1 MKKSRAAL
9 KEKDIFQKMDERKP
23 LTCASSSS
31 KHFGSIRVEEE
42 DVKEM
47 LMKIDANKSVG
58 PVPYILKEL
67 SECLAGPNTVLFNFS
82 LHNGALPDDWKIG

>member
-1 MKKSRAAL
+1 
-9 KEKDIFQKMDERKP
+9 MDERKP
-23 LTCASSSS
+23 LTGASSSS

-58 PVPYILKEL
+58 PDEIYQYHIY
-67 SECLAGPNTVLFNFS
+67 
-82 LHNGALPDDWKIG
+82 